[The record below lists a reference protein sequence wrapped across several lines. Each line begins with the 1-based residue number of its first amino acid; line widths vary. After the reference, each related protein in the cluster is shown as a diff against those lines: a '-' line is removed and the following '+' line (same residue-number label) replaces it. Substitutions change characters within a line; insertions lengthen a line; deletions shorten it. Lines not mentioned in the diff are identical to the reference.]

1 MGYLPSPT
9 RSTRNEREYLTA
21 GYLTCTQD
29 KKEGGGR
36 ESDAGMWQVQNEN
49 DGTGTMYKEANTA
62 DECTAIDLHIPGLAR
77 S

>member
-1 MGYLPSPT
+1 M
-9 RSTRNEREYLTA
+9 
-21 GYLTCTQD
+21 
-29 KKEGGGR
+29 
-36 ESDAGMWQVQNEN
+36 SDAGMWQVQNEN